1 MHIDLQKTLNTL
13 AKHLQADQLY
23 KAYDQ
28 ILRMRSQ
35 IIGVIHDREQFGSGE
50 APVKKRPVCQTRST
64 EKQIV
69 MLTIP
74 EPLPAMRELTGALE
88 QHWVDMIHDAIAKE
102 AETGLPYFEKA
113 FVWIEI
119 TAPRG
124 TKNPKVWD
132 TSNRAIN
139 VIINNLK
146 DIFFWD
152 DNFEHM
158 AFGIEAAWGEPGE
171 TRVYIMDAVEA
182 RKRLFDL

>member
-1 MHIDLQKTLNTL
+1 MHIDLQKTLKTL
-13 AKHLQADQLY
+13 EKHLQEDQLY

-35 IIGVIHDREQFGSGE
+35 VIGVIHDREQFGTGE
-50 APVKKRPVCQTRST
+50 APVKKRPACQTRST
-64 EKQIV
+64 EKQMV

-74 EPLPAMRELTGALE
+74 ELLPAMRELTGAVE

-158 AFGIEAAWGEPGE
+158 AFGAEASWGESGE

-182 RKRLFDL
+182 RKRLFNL